1 MKGEKM
7 KISALTTKDN
17 PYSYFDERD
26 EWEAYENYTGN
37 RATRMIGR
45 FAKTSDDL
53 SVEENQLE
61 TDRAIEEII
70 KYDPENI
77 FIKETKEIGSV
88 WS

>member
-1 MKGEKM
+1 M

-17 PYSYFDERD
+17 PYSYFDQQE

-45 FAKTSDDL
+45 FALTSDDL

-61 TDRAIEEII
+61 IDRAIDEII
-70 KYDPENI
+70 KYDAQNI
-77 FIKETKEIGSV
+77 FSKETKEIGEV
-88 WS
+88 WQ

>member
-1 MKGEKM
+1 M

-17 PYSYFDERD
+17 PYSYFDQQE

-45 FAKTSDDL
+45 FALTSDNL

-61 TDRAIEEII
+61 IDRAIDEII
-70 KYDPENI
+70 KYDAQNI
-77 FIKETKEIGSV
+77 FLKETKEIGEV
-88 WS
+88 WQ

>member
-1 MKGEKM
+1 M

-17 PYSYFDERD
+17 PYSYFNEPD

-45 FAKTSDDL
+45 FAHTSDNL

-61 TDRAIEEII
+61 IDRAIDEII
-70 KYDPENI
+70 KYDPQKI
-77 FIKETKEIGSV
+77 FIKETKEIGEA
-88 WS
+88 WN